1 MEKRLSEVHSYWF
14 GDSGDDLESIEQ
26 KSKLWFSKN
35 DDVDQYIREQFE
47 DLVAL
52 ASKRMIDCAALE
64 PRRQL
69 TVILLLDQFTRN
81 LYRDDQR
88 SFATDFIAR
97 ELAGT
102 LLMTGAEVLRPL
114 EKVFLYLPLEHSE
127 NLDDQK
133 KSVAL
138 YRHLYTTVDE
148 NLKETFAG
156 FYDYSVRHH
165 DIIARFGRFPH
176 RNKILGRTSSA
187 EELIFLTQP
196 GSSF

>member
-14 GDSGDDLESIEQ
+14 GDSGNDLECIEQ

-35 DDVDQYIREQFE
+35 DDVDQYIREQFGE
-47 DLVAL
+47 LVAL
-52 ASKRMIDCAALE
+52 ASKRLIDCTALE
-64 PRRQL
+64 PRKQL

-81 LYRDDQR
+81 LYRNDQR
-88 SFATDFIAR
+88 SFAADFIAR
-97 ELAGT
+97 EMTGT
-102 LLMTGAEVLRPL
+102 LLTAGAEVLRPL
-114 EKVFLYLPLEHSE
+114 EKVFLYFPLEHSE
-127 NLDDQK
+127 SLDDQK

-138 YRHLYTTVDE
+138 YRHLHTTVDE
-148 NLKETFAG
+148 NLKETFAD
-156 FYDYSVRHH
+156 FYDYAVRHH